1 MCCTK
6 TRVILNISYHQ
17 PHSEVINVMRIN
29 PEKLLGPVADPGPEI
44 WGPWIKELTAE
55 QRRVLIEKE
64 IDQRISM
71 VKFHMQS
78 LKAELDKLE
87 TVKSMMKVKGK

>member
-1 MCCTK
+1 M
-6 TRVILNISYHQ
+6 
-17 PHSEVINVMRIN
+17 HSEVISVMRLN

-64 IDQRISM
+64 VEQRISI
-71 VKFHMQS
+71 VKFQMQS
-78 LKAELDKLE
+78 LRAELDKLE
-87 TVKSMMKVKGK
+87 TVRSMIKGKVK